1 MDLHLRCIG
10 FHAQSGYPHARK
22 MPMANYTPDSVD
34 QQIMELL
41 RRNARAPVSEIA
53 RAVRLSSAPV
63 ARRIERLEQIGVIR
77 GYTAL
82 IDDQKSGSLEAFTEI
97 RLSGGIETG
106 ELADIVKNLPEV
118 QDFFTI
124 AGDPDALVRIR
135 VDDVDHLQRV
145 VNAMRRTGKVTG
157 TKTLIV
163 MYKWSRLGS
172 EDQASP

>member
-1 MDLHLRCIG
+1 ML
-10 FHAQSGYPHARK
+10 
-22 MPMANYTPDSVD
+22 MAKYTPDSVD
-34 QQIMELL
+34 RQVIEIL
-41 RRNARAPVSEIA
+41 RRDARTPVSEIA
-53 RAVRLSSAPV
+53 RAVRLSPAPV
-63 ARRIERLEQIGVIR
+63 ARRIERLERTGVIR

-82 IDDQKSGSLEAFTEI
+82 IDEQKSGSLEAFTEI
-97 RLSGGIETG
+97 RLSGNTETG
-106 ELADIVKNLPEV
+106 ELAEIVKNLPEV

-163 MYKWSRLGS
+163 MYTWSRLGP
-172 EDQASP
+172 EDRAAP

>member
-1 MDLHLRCIG
+1 MV
-10 FHAQSGYPHARK
+10 
-22 MPMANYTPDSVD
+22 PMATHTPDSVD
-34 QQIMELL
+34 RQIIEIL
-41 RRNARAPVSEIA
+41 RRDARTPVSEIA

-63 ARRIERLEQIGVIR
+63 ARRIQRLEQIGVIR

-97 RLSGGIETG
+97 RLSGTTETG

-124 AGDPDALVRIR
+124 AGDPDALVRMR

-163 MYKWSRLGS
+163 MYKWSRLGP
-172 EDQASP
+172 EERAAP

>member
-1 MDLHLRCIG
+1 MSTSTVDAMDR
-10 FHAQSGYPHARK
+10 
-22 MPMANYTPDSVD
+22 
-34 QQIMELL
+34 QILALL
-41 RRNARAPVSEIA
+41 RRNARTPVSEIA
-53 RAVRLSSAPV
+53 RVVRLSPAPV
-63 ARRIERLEQIGVIR
+63 ARRIQRLEQAGVIR

-82 IDDQKSGSLEAFTEI
+82 IDDQKTGSLQAFTEI
-97 RLSGGIETG
+97 RLSGDTETG
-106 ELADIVKNLPEV
+106 ELADIIKNLPEV

-163 MYKWSRLGS
+163 MYSWNRIDPNEPSGHPSPGLG
-172 EDQASP
+172 